1 MSRQLGQFSVGINSQ
16 RTKMKLLALY
26 AAIFVLASATA
37 TAQTDTQKAED
48 KPVTPREGTV
58 FGLLLGQDTVAEVAS
73 RVRHQDHST
82 CVISIREKKECRP
95 TYEIDSFG
103 YLDIRGDSVTV
114 REYSSTSPVTLSEA
128 DVLFTKFSVDG
139 EYLTGTFFKDR
150 LVALSVN
157 SRYRSKLDSDVDTK
171 ALVASFDKKYKKQ
184 ASPFVKTQ
192 PDRGGGVTYKTTEHV
207 WKDPTDTFTVRLT
220 RNDSVPNNKL
230 ACLKFDQVMVSIGVP
245 SSSSTCYGPR
255 TDYQLDY
262 RAPELYAQAFS
273 LARQLEAD
281 AKAQKDNAATKR
293 VNKY

>member
-1 MSRQLGQFSVGINSQ
+1 
-16 RTKMKLLALY
+16 MKLLALY

-73 RVRHQDHST
+73 RVRHQNSSG
-82 CVISIREKKECRP
+82 CQMSIGGKEISLGGKECRP
-95 TYEIDSFG
+95 TYKIESYG
-103 YLDIRGDSVTV
+103 LLDIRGDSVMV
-114 REYSSTSPVTLSEA
+114 RVSEDSSKRSFPVTLSAA
-128 DVLFTKFSVDG
+128 DVLFAKFSVDG
-139 EYLTGTFFKDR
+139 ENLTGTFFKDR
-150 LVALSVN
+150 LVALSVD
-157 SRYRSKLDSDVDTK
+157 SFGSGLDRDVDTK

-184 ASPFVKTQ
+184 APPFAKTE
-192 PDRGGGVTYKTTEHV
+192 PDRGGGGVTYKTTEQV

-230 ACLKFDQVMVSIGVP
+230 ACLRIDQVMVSAGV
-245 SSSSTCYGPR
+245 SSSKAACDGPL
-255 TDYQLDY
+255 TKYKLDY

>member
-1 MSRQLGQFSVGINSQ
+1 
-16 RTKMKLLALY
+16 MKLLALY

-73 RVRHQDHST
+73 RVRHQNISSG
-82 CVISIREKKECRP
+82 CKISIGGKEISIGGKECRP
-95 TYEIDSFG
+95 TYKIDSYGQF
-103 YLDIRGDSVTV
+103 DIRGNSVMVSLSEDSSK
-114 REYSSTSPVTLSEA
+114 SSSMVTLSAA
-128 DVLFTKFSVDG
+128 DVLFAKFSVDG
-139 EYLTGTFFKDR
+139 ENLTGTFFKDR
-150 LVALSVN
+150 LVALSVD
-157 SRYRSKLDSDVDTK
+157 SYGSGLDSNVDTK

-184 ASPFVKTQ
+184 APPFVKTQ

-207 WKDPTDTFTVRLT
+207 WKDPTDTFTVRLK
-220 RNDSVPNNKL
+220 RNDSAPNNKL
-230 ACLKFDQVMVSIGVP
+230 ACLQIDQVLVSAGV
-245 SSSSTCYGPR
+245 SSSASQCYGPL
-255 TDYQLDY
+255 TNYQLDY
-262 RAPELYAQAFS
+262 RAPELYAQAFN